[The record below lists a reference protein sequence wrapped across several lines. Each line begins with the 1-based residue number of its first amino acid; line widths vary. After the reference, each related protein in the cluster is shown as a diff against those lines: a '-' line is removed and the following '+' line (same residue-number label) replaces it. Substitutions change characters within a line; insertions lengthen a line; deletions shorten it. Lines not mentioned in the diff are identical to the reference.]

1 MCSVLAWKGC
11 IDEQSEHGTDAV
23 CIRNSRLTVHPI
35 INATMVLY
43 SRKDGIDDRGGLE
56 SIGTNYGTQ
65 ILQLDLANGSE
76 LS

>member
-1 MCSVLAWKGC
+1 
-11 IDEQSEHGTDAV
+11 
-23 CIRNSRLTVHPI
+23 
-35 INATMVLY
+35 MVLY